1 MQMEKPGGLEK
12 IVTPA
17 LIRRLAGEPYYE
29 RGLDYFEN
37 GNVASL
43 HQDGTRIHGV
53 VEGTD
58 DYDVVLSAKGKT
70 LDYRCSCPL
79 GCDGEFCKHCVAV
92 GLAWLE
98 QNAERQRD
106 QNKGASTKITRED
119 IAKALQQEDKETL
132 VGWIIR
138 WAEEDEAFQRKVV
151 RAAARRFDSS
161 GLIAQTKQALEN
173 ALRVRRFVE
182 YRDMRAY
189 AAGVQAVL
197 DEIEDLLDQGQA
209 AAVIE
214 LAEFGLGRFSAAV
227 EKVDD
232 SGGYMSELRER
243 MRELHLAACTAAPPD
258 PVVLGE
264 KLFLLE
270 WKSEWDEWHHSPER
284 YAHALR
290 AEGLAALRKKAD
302 AEWAKLPPVTEGDN
316 RFTGGHS
323 SRLTRIMESLARQS
337 GDVEAMVAVVA
348 RDLSMNY
355 AYLQIAELYREAGKH
370 DKAMDWAQRGAA
382 REDGPHSSTLRLF
395 VAEEHQR
402 RGFHADALRI
412 VWVGFRQ
419 QPSLDSYRTL
429 EKFAR
434 AAEEWDEW
442 REQAWALMRR
452 RPAEA
457 VAKRYRVDDGS
468 LAVEI
473 LLYEERVED
482 AWQAARSAGCGND
495 LWLALASRR
504 EVEHPEDAAGV
515 YLLQADRAIANA
527 PKNRYNAGVAL
538 LEKAAALLRSRGR
551 SAEFHEHMQGL
562 LMKYK
567 LKKNLIKLVSERR
580 AQLFLT

>member
-1 MQMEKPGGLEK
+1 MEKPGSLEK

-17 LIRRLAGEPYYE
+17 LIRQLAGEQYYE

-58 DYDVVLSAKGKT
+58 DYDVLLTAKEKT

-79 GCDGEFCKHCVAV
+79 GGDGEFCKHCVAV

-98 QNAERQRD
+98 ENAEKRKD
-106 QNKGASTKITRED
+106 QKKGASAKITNED

-151 RAAARRFDSS
+151 RAAARRFDSG

-197 DEIEDLLDQGQA
+197 DEIEDLLEQGHA

-232 SGGYMSELRER
+232 SGGYMTELRER
-243 MRELHLAACTAAPPD
+243 MRELHLAACTTDPPD

-284 YAHALR
+284 YAHVLR

-323 SRLTRIMESLARQS
+323 SRLTTIMESLARQS

-355 AYLQIAELYREAGKH
+355 AYLRIAELYRKAGKH

-402 RGFHADALRI
+402 RGLHADALRI
-412 VWVGFRQ
+412 VWVEFRQ
-419 QPSLDSYRTL
+419 RPSCDSYKTL

-442 REQAWALMRR
+442 RGQAWALMRR
-452 RPAEA
+452 GPAEDTP
-457 VAKRYRVDDGS
+457 KRYRVDDGS

-482 AWQAARSAGCGND
+482 AWQAALAAGCGDD

-504 EVEHPEDAAGV
+504 EAEHPEDAAGV
-515 YLLQADRAIANA
+515 YLQQADRAIAKA
-527 PKNRYNAGVAL
+527 PKNRYNSGVAL
-538 LEKAAALLRSRGR
+538 LEKAGALLRSRGR
-551 SAEFHEHMQGL
+551 GAEFDEHMQGL

-567 LKKNLIKLVSERR
+567 LKKNLIKLVAERR
-580 AQLFLT
+580 AHLFLK